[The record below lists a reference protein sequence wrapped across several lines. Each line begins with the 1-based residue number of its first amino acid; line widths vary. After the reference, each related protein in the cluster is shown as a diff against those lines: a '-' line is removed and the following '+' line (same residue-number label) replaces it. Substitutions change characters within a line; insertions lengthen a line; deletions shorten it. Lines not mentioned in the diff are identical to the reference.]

1 MKKHFS
7 ILTLVLAVAFSACSK
22 SSKTGAEQG
31 ADSDQVMYYTLLA
44 EPEYLDPGLATDTS
58 SSAVIAQL
66 FEGLLD
72 YDPKTLEP
80 IAAVAKSWKISSDAK
95 TYTFSLRKN
104 AKWSNGDPLTAHDFI
119 YSWKRVLKP
128 ETAARYAYQLYY
140 IKNAQKINKGEIKD
154 LSKLGVTAIDDY
166 TLRVELEN
174 PTPFFLSIAAFQTL
188 RPVHQATVEKHD
200 RRWTRAENMVNNGYF
215 KLKTWEPNR
224 HIILEKN
231 PLYWDHEVVK
241 LDRVHFLPIEDRETA
256 LKKVLSG
263 EAHYVEDIPN
273 VKIDSLKDHPEFVH
287 GSYLGTY
294 YLSLNNNKPPF
305 DKLKFR
311 QAINHAID
319 RDKLV
324 QIINKGQANSSLT
337 PKGIAGYEPPAGP
350 EYDPAK
356 AKKLLIEA
364 GYADA
369 AMVPPITILYNTSE
383 NHKMVLETVQSM
395 LKTNLGISVM
405 IENMEWKVLLK
416 RWKSKDFQASRAG
429 WIGDYAD
436 PNTFS
441 DLFTSDSGNNHTS
454 WANDKYDMLIKLAA
468 RTTKQSKR
476 FAILQEAEAL
486 LLAEVPIVPLFTYS
500 LPSLI
505 SNKLVG
511 FHHNL
516 QNKHPLKR
524 VSIKEAAAAKK

>member
-1 MKKHFS
+1 
-7 ILTLVLAVAFSACSK
+7 
-22 SSKTGAEQG
+22 
-31 ADSDQVMYYTLLA
+31 
-44 EPEYLDPGLATDTS
+44 
-58 SSAVIAQL
+58 
-66 FEGLLD
+66 
-72 YDPKTLEP
+72 
-80 IAAVAKSWKISSDAK
+80 
-95 TYTFSLRKN
+95 
-104 AKWSNGDPLTAHDFI
+104 
-119 YSWKRVLKP
+119 
-128 ETAARYAYQLYY
+128 
-140 IKNAQKINKGEIKD
+140 
-154 LSKLGVTAIDDY
+154 
-166 TLRVELEN
+166 
-174 PTPFFLSIAAFQTL
+174 
-188 RPVHQATVEKHD
+188 
-200 RRWTRAENMVNNGYF
+200 
-215 KLKTWEPNR
+215 
-224 HIILEKN
+224 
-231 PLYWDHEVVK
+231 
-241 LDRVHFLPIEDRETA
+241 
-256 LKKVLSG
+256 
-263 EAHYVEDIPN
+263 
-273 VKIDSLKDHPEFVH
+273 
-287 GSYLGTY
+287 
-294 YLSLNNNKPPF
+294 
-305 DKLKFR
+305 
-311 QAINHAID
+311 
-319 RDKLV
+319 
-324 QIINKGQANSSLT
+324 
-337 PKGIAGYEPPAGP
+337 
-350 EYDPAK
+350 
-356 AKKLLIEA
+356 EA